1 MPSKV
6 YKDYK
11 IYCCFALNRLVGE
24 LDIDLYQEDLE
35 EKLDGILNNDDSY
48 LTKEDIKHEI
58 RSNHYMTN
66 KVIDQLVED
75 GFVEINK
82 VEKSYRITI
91 TKKGVLHIRKYN
103 TFYKQIYSDQIK
115 EHYKFRELPHWIIKA

>member
-35 EKLDGILNNDDSY
+35 KKLDDILNNDDSY

-82 VEKSYRITI
+82 LEKSYRITI

>member
-35 EKLDGILNNDDSY
+35 EKLDDILNNDDSY

-82 VEKSYRITI
+82 LEKSYRITI

>member
-11 IYCCFALNRLVGE
+11 IYMCFALNRLVSE
-24 LDIDLYQEDLE
+24 LGIDLYQDGLEDKIE
-35 EKLDGILNNDDSY
+35 EILQNSDSY

-66 KVIDQLVED
+66 KVIDRLVAE
-75 GFVEINK
+75 GLIRVEK
-82 VEKSYRITI
+82 VSKSYRIRI
-91 TKKGVLHIRKYN
+91 TREGVLHIRKYN
-103 TFYKQIYSDQIK
+103 TFYKQIYADQIK
-115 EHYKFRELPHWIIKA
+115 EHYRFRELPYWFIKA

>member
-24 LDIDLYQEDLE
+24 LDIDLYQEDME
-35 EKLDGILNNDDSY
+35 EKIDDILSSSVSH

-82 VEKSYRITI
+82 VEKTYRITI
-91 TKKGVLHIRKYN
+91 TRKGVLHIRKYN

-115 EHYKFRELPHWIIKA
+115 EHFKFRELPHWFIKA

>member
-24 LDIDLYQEDLE
+24 LDIDLYQVDLE
-35 EKLDGILNNDDSY
+35 EKLDDILKASTTY

-75 GFVEINK
+75 GFVEVKK

-115 EHYKFRELPHWIIKA
+115 EHYKFRELPHWFIKA

>member
-24 LDIDLYQEDLE
+24 LDIDLYQADLE
-35 EKLDGILNNDDSY
+35 EKLDDILDNDDSY

-82 VEKSYRITI
+82 LEKSYRITI

>member
-11 IYCCFALNRLVGE
+11 IYMCFALNRLVGE
-24 LDIDLYQEDLE
+24 LDLDLYQDGMEDKVDDILE
-35 EKLDGILNNDDSY
+35 NTDSY

-66 KVIDQLVED
+66 KVIDKLVED
-75 GFVEINK
+75 GLVKVEK

-91 TKKGVLHIRKYN
+91 TRDGLLHIRKYN
-103 TFYKQIYSDQIK
+103 TFYKQIYADQIR
-115 EHYKFRELPHWIIKA
+115 EHYRFRELPHWFIKA

>member
-24 LDIDLYQEDLE
+24 LDIDLYQVDLE
-35 EKLDGILNNDDSY
+35 EKLDDILKGSSTY
-48 LTKEDIKHEI
+48 MTKEDIKHEI

-75 GFVEINK
+75 GFVEVVK

-115 EHYKFRELPHWIIKA
+115 EHYKFRELPHWFIKA

>member
-35 EKLDGILNNDDSY
+35 EKLDDILDNTDSY

-82 VEKSYRITI
+82 LEKSYRITI

>member
-24 LDIDLYQEDLE
+24 LNIDLYQDGLEDKIDE
-35 EKLDGILNNDDSY
+35 ILSNSDSY
-48 LTKEDIKHEI
+48 LTKEDLKHEI

-66 KVIDQLVED
+66 KVIDKLVED
-75 GFVEINK
+75 GFIEIAK
-82 VEKSYRITI
+82 EEKIYRITI
-91 TKKGVLHIRKYN
+91 TKKGALHIRKYN
-103 TFYKQIYSDQIK
+103 TFYKQIYADQIR
-115 EHYKFRELPHWIIKA
+115 EHYKFRELPHWFIKA

>member
-35 EKLDGILNNDDSY
+35 GKLDEILDGSDSY

-115 EHYKFRELPHWIIKA
+115 EHYRFGEMPHWFIKA

>member
-24 LDIDLYQEDLE
+24 LNIDLYQDGLE
-35 EKLDGILNNDDSY
+35 EKIDDILTDSDSY
-48 LTKEDIKHEI
+48 LTKEDLKHEI

-66 KVIDQLVED
+66 KVIDKLVED
-75 GFVEINK
+75 GFIEIAK
-82 VEKSYRITI
+82 KEKTYRITI
-91 TKKGVLHIRKYN
+91 TKKGVLHISKYN
-103 TFYKQIYSDQIK
+103 TFYKQIYADQIK
-115 EHYKFRELPHWIIKA
+115 EHYRFRELPHWFIKA

>member
-24 LDIDLYQEDLE
+24 LDIDLYQDDLE
-35 EKLDGILNNDDSY
+35 GKLDDILDSSNSY

>member
-24 LDIDLYQEDLE
+24 LDIDLYQEGLE
-35 EKLDGILNNDDSY
+35 EKLDDILDSSNSY

-75 GFVEINK
+75 GFVEISK

>member
-24 LDIDLYQEDLE
+24 LDIDLYQVDLE
-35 EKLDGILNNDDSY
+35 EKLDDILKASTTC

-75 GFVEINK
+75 GFVDVTK

-115 EHYKFRELPHWIIKA
+115 EHYKFRELPHWFIKA

>member
-24 LDIDLYQEDLE
+24 LDIDLYQVDLE
-35 EKLDGILNNDDSY
+35 EKLDDILEASSTY

-75 GFVEINK
+75 GFVVVTK

-115 EHYKFRELPHWIIKA
+115 EHYKFRELPHWFIKA

>member
-11 IYCCFALNRLVGE
+11 IYMCFALNRLVGE
-24 LDIDLYQEDLE
+24 LDLDLYQGGLED
-35 EKLDGILNNDDSY
+35 KVDDILAKSESY

-66 KVIDQLVED
+66 KVIDKLVED
-75 GFVEINK
+75 GLVK
-82 VEKSYRITI
+82 VEKVDKSYRITI
-91 TKKGVLHIRKYN
+91 TKEGLLHIRKYN
-103 TFYKQIYSDQIK
+103 TFYKQIYADQIR
-115 EHYKFRELPHWIIKA
+115 EHYRFRELPHWFIKA

>member
-66 KVIDQLVED
+66 KVIDQLVVD

-82 VEKSYRITI
+82 QEKSYRITI

>member
-1 MPSKV
+1 
-6 YKDYK
+6 
-11 IYCCFALNRLVGE
+11 VGE
-24 LDIDLYQEDLE
+24 LDIDLYQEDIE
-35 EKLDGILNNDDSY
+35 EKIDDILSSSVSY

-82 VEKSYRITI
+82 VEKTYRITI

-115 EHYKFRELPHWIIKA
+115 EHFKFRELPHWFIKA

>member
-35 EKLDGILNNDDSY
+35 EKLDDILNNDDSY
-48 LTKEDIKHEI
+48 LTKEDVKHEI

-82 VEKSYRITI
+82 VEKTYRIMI

-115 EHYKFRELPHWIIKA
+115 EHYKFREMPHWFIKA

>member
-24 LDIDLYQEDLE
+24 LNIDLYQDGLE
-35 EKLDGILNNDDSY
+35 EKIDGVLENSEAF

-66 KVIDQLVED
+66 KVIEKLAED
-75 GFVEINK
+75 GFIEVTKEGKIYK
-82 VEKSYRITI
+82 IKI
-91 TKKGVLHIRKYN
+91 TKKGVLHVRMYN
-103 TFYKQIYSDQIK
+103 RFYKQIYDEQIR
-115 EHYKFRELPHWIIKA
+115 EHYRYRGLPHWFLKG

>member
-24 LDIDLYQEDLE
+24 LDIDLYQDDLE
-35 EKLDGILNNDDSY
+35 EKLDDILDSSNSY

-115 EHYKFRELPHWIIKA
+115 EHYKFRELPHWIIKS

>member
-24 LDIDLYQEDLE
+24 LDIDLYQEGLE
-35 EKLDGILNNDDSY
+35 EKVDDILDSSNSY

-82 VEKSYRITI
+82 LEKSYRITI

>member
-35 EKLDGILNNDDSY
+35 EKLGDILDSSSSY

>member
-35 EKLDGILNNDDSY
+35 EKLDDILDNDDSY

-82 VEKSYRITI
+82 LEKSYRITI

>member
-35 EKLDGILNNDDSY
+35 EKLDDILNNDDSY

-75 GFVEINK
+75 GFVEIK
-82 VEKSYRITI
+82 KLEKSYRITI

>member
-24 LDIDLYQEDLE
+24 LDIDLYQEDIE
-35 EKLDGILNNDDSY
+35 EKIDDILSSSVSY

-82 VEKSYRITI
+82 VEKTYRITI

-115 EHYKFRELPHWIIKA
+115 EHFKFRELPHWFIKA

>member
-24 LDIDLYQEDLE
+24 LNIDLYQDGLE
-35 EKLDGILNNDDSY
+35 EKIDGVLANSEAF

-66 KVIDQLVED
+66 KVIEKLAED
-75 GFVEINK
+75 GFIEVTKEGKIYK
-82 VEKSYRITI
+82 IKI
-91 TKKGVLHIRKYN
+91 TKKGVLHVRMYN
-103 TFYKQIYSDQIK
+103 RFYKQIYDEQIR
-115 EHYKFRELPHWIIKA
+115 EHYRYRGLPHWFLKG